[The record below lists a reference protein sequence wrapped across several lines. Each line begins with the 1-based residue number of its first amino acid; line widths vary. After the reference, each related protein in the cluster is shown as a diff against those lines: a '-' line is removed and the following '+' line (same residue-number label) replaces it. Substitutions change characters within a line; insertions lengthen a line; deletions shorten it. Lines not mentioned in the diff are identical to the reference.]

1 MPITRSQPG
10 LERFETHALGRPYH
24 AALVDLRGRSEP
36 HGHRDYCEVMV
47 VLDGEGSQDLGPG
60 VADRLQPLRPG
71 DVILLRSY
79 DRLTGRDQHAIS
91 GPVRFYNIAFPA
103 SRWRAFADLAG
114 VRPEWHTAERPPHRR
129 LSPESGL
136 DVAEAACAL
145 ALERFRSGPR
155 PLDLIGFWAELV
167 PLLDPEPAPGVEP
180 PPTGAPDWLV
190 AACADLQRED
200 NLRGGVPRLLEL
212 ARVSPAH
219 LARSMR
225 RYYDTT
231 ATGYVSELRLRRAAT
246 LLTTT
251 MRPVAEI
258 ADACGFASP
267 AYFTRRFQAVHGMAP
282 REFRKAAQHAFVPR
296 RSG

>member
-1 MPITRSQPG
+1 MTISRSHPG

-36 HGHRDYCEVMV
+36 HGHRDYCEVML
-47 VLDGEGSQDLGPG
+47 VLDGAGSQDLGPG
-60 VADRLQPLRPG
+60 VADRVQPLRAG

-79 DRLTGRDQHAIS
+79 DRRTGRDQHAIS
-91 GPVRFYNIAFPA
+91 GPLRFYNIAFPA
-103 SRWRAFADLAG
+103 SRWRSFAELAG
-114 VRPEWHTAERPPHRR
+114 VRPTWHSAERPPQRR
-129 LSPESGL
+129 LSPDAGDFGL
-136 DVAEAACAL
+136 ATDACAA
-145 ALERFRSGPR
+145 ALGRFRAGPR
-155 PLDLIGFWAELV
+155 PLDLIRFWSELV

-180 PPTGAPDWLV
+180 PTGAPDWLV
-190 AACADLQRED
+190 SACAELQRED
-200 NLRGGVPRLLEL
+200 DLRGGVPRLLEL

-267 AYFTRRFQAVHGMAP
+267 AYFTRRFQAAHGMSP
-282 REFRKAAQHAFVPR
+282 REFRKVAQHAFVPR
-296 RSG
+296 SG